1 MLQEISAPQPQK
13 QKGIGAKNWTFIWLL
28 GMAGQLCWCLENTW
42 FSSYLY
48 DEFVGDNAEYIN
60 SMAPV
65 TIVTLMTIFSALAT
79 TFSTFFFGTWSDR
92 IGSRKP
98 FIAFGYIAW
107 GFFTIVYGLTNLY
120 ARFIAGNFV
129 VIGII
134 IVLTDTVM
142 SFFGSAGN
150 DSGFNAWCSDM
161 LTDKNRGQIGMALA
175 AQPVLG
181 TLIGIL
187 VGGAIIGMEIF
198 LVGGKPTG
206 KGYMVFFALMGLF
219 VMLMGVL
226 SLWTIKDAP
235 HLKPNKQGTFWK
247 QFASVFNFKEFFK
260 RKELVF
266 VNVTVTVYFIG
277 FNCYFV
283 HIMNYLKF
291 TLGFNAGN
299 ASLMLGIPLII
310 ATLCTIPLI
319 PLINKNK
326 SPWVGLGAIICAV
339 CGCLLIFFSVK
350 DATQIPQSYF
360 DKDGFRIFDFSRD
373 FPAVIG
379 MLLIGLGYVASIQT
393 YMVWQK
399 KLYPEGQKG
408 QFEGIRILFFV
419 LFPMVAGPLVAQP
432 IFKASGTSEALPPNG
447 LFLAAAIITVLAIIP
462 LYFATKEHNKRII
475 EESAKE

>member
-1 MLQEISAPQPQK
+1 MPQEISAPQPKK
-13 QKGIGAKNWTFIWLL
+13 QNGIGAKNWTLIWLL
-28 GMAGQLCWCLENTW
+28 GMAGQLCWCLENNW
-42 FSSYLY
+42 FANYLY
-48 DEFVGDNAEYIN
+48 AQFPETVDTIAGAQ
-60 SMAPV
+60 
-65 TIVTLMTIFSALAT
+65 IVTLMTIFSALAT

-120 ARFIAGNFV
+120 AKFIAGNLV
-129 VIGII
+129 IIGII
-134 IVLTDTVM
+134 IVATDTVM

-161 LTDKNRGQIGMALA
+161 LTDKNRGQMGMALA
-175 AQPVLG
+175 SQPVLG
-181 TLIGIL
+181 TLIGTVL
-187 VGGAIIGMEIF
+187 GGAIIGMEIF
-198 LVGGKPTG
+198 MEDGKSTGVGH
-206 KGYMVFFALMGLF
+206 MVFFAVMGAL
-219 VMLMGVL
+219 VMLMGII
-226 SLWTIKDAP
+226 SLFTVKDVP
-235 HLKPNKQGTFWK
+235 HLKPNKQGTFWR
-247 QFASVFNFKEFFK
+247 QFINVFNFKEFFK

-266 VNVTVTVYFIG
+266 VNITVTVYFIG

-283 HIMNYLKF
+283 HIMNYLDF
-291 TLGFNAGN
+291 TLGFTPGD
-299 ASLMLGIPLII
+299 ASLMLGIPLIV

-339 CGCLLIFFSVK
+339 IGCLLIFFFVK
-350 DATQIPQSYF
+350 DAAHLGIGENERVF
-360 DKDGFRIFDFSRD
+360 DLQRD
-373 FPAVIG
+373 IVAVIG

-399 KLYPEGQKG
+399 KLYPEGQRG

-432 IFKASGTSEALPPNG
+432 IIDAVSGGNSSLPPNE
-447 LFLAAAIITVLAIIP
+447 LFLAASIITVLAVIP
-462 LYFATKEHNKRII
+462 LYFATKEHNKRIV
-475 EESAKE
+475 EESAKKE